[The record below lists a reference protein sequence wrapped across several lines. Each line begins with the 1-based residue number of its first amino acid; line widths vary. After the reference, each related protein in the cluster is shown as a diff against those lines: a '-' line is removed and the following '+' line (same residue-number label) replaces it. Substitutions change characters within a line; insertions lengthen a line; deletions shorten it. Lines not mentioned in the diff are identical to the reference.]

1 MISVSEAPNVSCP
14 FWGDETYPPTE
25 DIAKSTSVEAP
36 SRPSGF
42 SQSDVQMR
50 VSLKRAGSPSFTSSS
65 TASTVMVG
73 FRLRTSMST
82 DVTEPKVNFG
92 QNLTSSGDP

>member
-1 MISVSEAPNVSCP
+1 MISVSDGSKVSCP
-14 FWGDETYPPTE
+14 SCGEETYPPTA
-25 DIAKSTSVEAP
+25 DIAKSKLVDAP
-36 SRPSGF
+36 SKPSGF
-42 SQSDVQMR
+42 NQSDVQMR

-82 DVTEPKVNFG
+82 DVTEPKENFG
-92 QNLTSSGDP
+92 QNRTLPGDP

>member
-1 MISVSEAPNVSCP
+1 MISVSETPNVFCP
-14 FWGDETYPPTE
+14 FCGDVTYPPTAE
-25 DIAKSTSVEAP
+25 IAKSTSVEAP

-42 SQSDVQMR
+42 NQSDVQMR

-82 DVTEPKVNFG
+82 AVTEPKENFG
-92 QNLTSSGDP
+92 QNRTSAGDP